1 MWLDRIPA
9 SVAFCDVET
18 TGLAKDDRIVS
29 FGGIGLISDEFAKGR
44 LHLAYTYLIFDPG
57 KRNHRGAEQVHGFS
71 DWVLATQDP
80 FELHAEQVRR
90 FLTSYELLVAHNAA
104 FDFRFINREMTSA
117 GLSTLTRPIYCTMK
131 GYRALDLGGSAAL
144 SAVCRHI
151 KLARSGQ
158 LHAAIEDA
166 WLAMQIYLWLHGGPF
181 HRRLPVSLPRI
192 PSNFRHVEVGRQ
204 WALTFD
210 HQGRRVSWPK

>member
-18 TGLAKDDRIVS
+18 TGLGKDDRIVS
-29 FGGIGLISDEFAKGR
+29 FGGIGMISDDNGR
-44 LHLAYTYLIFDPG
+44 SHLAYTYLVFDPG

-71 DWVLATQDP
+71 DWVLAVQDR
-80 FELHAEQVRR
+80 FEVHAAQVWR

-117 GLSTLTRPIYCTMK
+117 GLSSLSRPTYCTMK
-131 GYRALDLGGSAAL
+131 GYRALGLGGSASL
-144 SAVCRHI
+144 SAVCSHI

-166 WLAMQIYLWLHGGPF
+166 WLAMQIYFWLHDGPVQ
-181 HRRLPVSLPRI
+181 RRLPVSLPRT

-204 WALTFD
+204 CALTFD
-210 HQGRRVSWPK
+210 HHGRCASQPK

>member
-18 TGLAKDDRIVS
+18 TGLGKDDRIVS
-29 FGGIGLISDEFAKGR
+29 FGGIGMISDDNGR
-44 LHLAYTYLIFDPG
+44 SHLAYTYLVFDPG

-71 DWVLATQDP
+71 DWVLAVQDR
-80 FELHAEQVRR
+80 FEVHAAQVWR

-117 GLSTLTRPIYCTMK
+117 GLPSLTRPIYCTMK
-131 GYRALDLGGSAAL
+131 GYRALGRGGSASL
-144 SAVCRHI
+144 NAVCSHI

-166 WLAMQIYLWLHGGPF
+166 WLAMQIYFWLHDGPVQ
-181 HRRLPVSLPRI
+181 RRLPVSLPRT

-204 WALTFD
+204 CALTFD
-210 HQGRRVSWPK
+210 HHGRCASQPK

>member
-18 TGLAKDDRIVS
+18 TGLGKDDRIVS
-29 FGGIGLISDEFAKGR
+29 FGGIGMISDDNGR
-44 LHLAYTYLIFDPG
+44 SHLAYTYLVFDPG

-71 DWVLATQDP
+71 DWVLAVQDR
-80 FELHAEQVRR
+80 FEVHAAQVWR

-117 GLSTLTRPIYCTMK
+117 GLPSLTRPIYCTMK
-131 GYRALDLGGSAAL
+131 GYRALGRGGSASL
-144 SAVCRHI
+144 NAVCSHI

-166 WLAMQIYLWLHGGPF
+166 WLAMQIYLWLHGCPF
-181 HRRLPVSLPRI
+181 QRRMPVSLPRI

-204 WALTFD
+204 CALTFD
-210 HQGRRVSWPK
+210 HHGRCASQPK